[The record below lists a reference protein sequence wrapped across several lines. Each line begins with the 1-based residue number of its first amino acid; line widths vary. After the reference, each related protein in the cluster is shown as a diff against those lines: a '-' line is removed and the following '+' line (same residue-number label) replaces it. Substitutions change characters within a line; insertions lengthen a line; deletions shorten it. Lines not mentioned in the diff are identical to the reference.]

1 MKINL
6 PVTQKEIELKEG
18 ASIVSKTDLKGV
30 ITYINREF
38 LEISGFS
45 ESELIGK
52 SHNII
57 RHPDMPSA
65 AFEDLWRTVKAGKPW
80 NGFVK
85 NRCKNGDHY
94 WVEANVAPIREGK
107 TVIGYMSVRN
117 KVTRGQIEQAEKL
130 YQQMRDGQLPK
141 PAWTEVL
148 AAKVHDFPM
157 MYKLSAAMLT
167 PVVVMSGFDLYRH
180 HADAWLGMGLG
191 LTAALV
197 AGGLLSRK
205 LKKAVSVMTDAIQG
219 LAGGELNCN
228 IDTRGNDEFGSLM
241 KALKSMQIKIGF
253 DVNDSRKM
261 AEEAG
266 RLQTALDQSAT
277 AFTYSDSRQQ
287 LQYMNDSARKL
298 WEEMANEIGRTY
310 PEFKVDCMIGQNLA
324 NYLPDDIRATFS
336 EVSRTPRVIE
346 LSIYGKKIQVAVMSA
361 FNNQGEYLGRMTQ
374 WEDKTAEY
382 MGQQEV
388 FRLVNSAAAGNL
400 KERVDI
406 SKLPVGFV
414 KEIGEGI
421 NQILDALITPL
432 NVAAKYVSDISQG
445 HIPAKITEHYNGDF
459 NTIKDNL
466 NQCIDA
472 LNTLIAEMNHMS
484 AEHDAGDIDVQIDVS
499 RFDGAYR
506 SMASGINQMVDGHIA
521 VKKKAMAC
529 VKGLGEGDFDAP
541 LERFPGKKGFINDT
555 IEQVRANLK
564 ALNADT
570 VMLAEA
576 AKEGRVSVRAD
587 VARHPGDYRNIIDGI
602 NNTLDMIVE
611 PIIAVT
617 EAVETITTAANEI
630 SSGNADLSART
641 EQQASSLEE
650 TAASMEELAS
660 TVKQNADNAKQA
672 NQLALTA
679 SGVAVKGGEVVS
691 EVVATMSAINESA
704 KKIEDII
711 SVIDGIAFQTNI
723 LALNAAVEAARA
735 GEQGRGFAVVAGEV
749 RNLAQRSASAAK
761 EIKELITD
769 SVNKTTEGTKLVEN
783 AGNTMDEV
791 VSSVQRVADI
801 ISEISAAST
810 EQTTG
815 IDQVNQAVT
824 SMDETTQQ
832 NAALVEE
839 AAAAAES
846 LVDQANQLAD
856 AISQFK
862 LEGRIGSGSS
872 HTNHGSFKPVST
884 SASLPSAPRQVADN
898 RSGGRSVSA
907 PTGYVDKPNASS
919 GSPKVT
925 AKTGTDDSDWEEF

>member
-18 ASIVSKTDLKGV
+18 ASIVSKTDLKGA

-38 LEISGFS
+38 IEISGFS
-45 ESELIGK
+45 EAELIGK
-52 SHNII
+52 NHNII
-57 RHPDMPSA
+57 RHPDMPAA

-80 NGFVK
+80 NGMVK

-94 WVEANVAPIREGK
+94 WVEANVAPIREGA

-117 KVTRGQIEQAEKL
+117 KVTRQQIEQAEKL
-130 YQQMRDGQLPK
+130 YKEMRDGNIPQPSL
-141 PAWTEVL
+141 TEKL
-148 AAKVHDFPM
+148 AAKVHDLPIL
-157 MYKLSAAMLT
+157 YKLSAAVFA
-167 PVVVMSGFDLYRH
+167 PVAVVSSIGLYRH
-180 HADAWLGMGLG
+180 DPGAWVGLG
-191 LTAALV
+191 AGVVTALV
-197 AGGLLSRK
+197 AGGLFSLK
-205 LKKAVSVMTDAIQG
+205 LKRSVAVMSHAIHG
-219 LAGGELNCN
+219 LAGGELNVKIN
-228 IDTRGNDEFGSLM
+228 TRGNDEFGSLM
-241 KALKSMQIKIGF
+241 KTLKSMQIKVGF

-277 AFTYSDSRQQ
+277 AFTYSDGQHM
-287 LQYMNDSARKL
+287 LQYMNGAARAL
-298 WEEMANEIGRTY
+298 WQQMVDEIAKEQPGFTL
-310 PEFKVDCMIGQNLA
+310 ESMFGNAISS
-324 NYLPDDIRATFS
+324 YLPEAYRAAFA
-336 EVSRTPRVIE
+336 EVSKIPRVIE
-346 LSIYGKKIQVAVMSA
+346 FAAYGRKIKATIVSVYTDK
-361 FNNQGEYLGRMTQ
+361 GEYLGRMTQ
-374 WEDKTAEY
+374 WDDKTAEDI
-382 MGQQEV
+382 GQQEV
-388 FRLVNSAAAGNL
+388 FRLVREAAAGNL
-400 KERVDI
+400 GQRVDLG
-406 SKLPVGFV
+406 KLPEGFV
-414 KEIGEGI
+414 LEIGKGI
-421 NQILDALITPL
+421 NQILDALINPL
-432 NVAAKYVSDISQG
+432 NVAAKYVEDIAKG
-445 HIPAKITEHYNGDF
+445 HIPAKITDAYQGDF
-459 NTIKDNL
+459 NTLKNNL

-499 RFDGAYR
+499 KFDGAYR
-506 SMASGINQMVDGHIA
+506 TMAGGINQMVGGHIV

-529 VKGLGEGDFDAP
+529 VKGLGEGNFDTP
-541 LERFPGKKGFINDT
+541 LERFPGKKAFINDT

-570 VMLAEA
+570 TMLAEA
-576 AKEGRVSVRAD
+576 AKDGRVSVRAD
-587 VARHPGDYRNIIDGI
+587 ADRHPGDYRNIIQGI
-602 NNTLDMIVE
+602 NSTLDLIVE
-611 PIIAVT
+611 PIAAVT

-630 SSGNADLSART
+630 SSGNSDLSART

-660 TVKQNADNAKQA
+660 TVKQNAENAKQA
-672 NQLALTA
+672 NQMALSA
-679 SGVAVKGGEVVS
+679 SSVAAKGGEVVDQ
-691 EVVATMSAINESA
+691 VVETMSAINESA

-769 SVNKTTEGTKLVEN
+769 SVNKTAEGTRQVEH
-783 AGNTMDEV
+783 AGTTMQEV

-801 ISEISAAST
+801 ISEISAASV
-810 EQTTG
+810 EQTSG

-846 LVDQANQLAD
+846 LVDQANHLAE
-856 AISQFK
+856 AISHFK
-862 LEGRIGSGSS
+862 MEGGR
-872 HTNHGSFKPVST
+872 H
-884 SASLPSAPRQVADN
+884 
-898 RSGGRSVSA
+898 SGGHHAMR
-907 PTGYVDKPNASS
+907 
-919 GSPKVT
+919 
-925 AKTGTDDSDWEEF
+925 KTGTHG

>member
-18 ASIVSKTDLKGV
+18 ASIVSKTDLKGA

-45 ESELIGK
+45 ESELVGK
-52 SHNII
+52 NHNII
-57 RHPDMPSA
+57 RHPDMPAA

-80 NGFVK
+80 NGMVK

-94 WVEANVAPIREGK
+94 WVEANVAPIREGN
-107 TVIGYMSVRN
+107 TVVGYMSVRN
-117 KVTRGQIEQAEKL
+117 KVSRAQIEQAEKL
-130 YQQMRDGQLPK
+130 YQQMREGKMPK
-141 PAWTEVL
+141 PGWSETL
-148 AAKVHDFPM
+148 IAKVQDLPIL
-157 MYKLSAAMLT
+157 YKLSAAMLT
-167 PVVVMSGFDLYRH
+167 PVAVMSGFDLYRH
-180 HADAWLGMGLG
+180 HPDAWLGMGLG
-191 LTAALV
+191 LVAALV
-197 AGGLLSRK
+197 AGGLFSLK
-205 LKKAVSVMTDAIQG
+205 LKKSVSVMTDAIQG
-219 LAGGELNCN
+219 LAGGELNCK
-228 IDTRGNDEFGSLM
+228 IDTRGNDEVGSLM
-241 KALKSMQIKIGF
+241 KTLKSMQIKIGF

-266 RLQTALDQSAT
+266 RLQAALDQSTT

-287 LQYMNDSARKL
+287 LQYMNDAARKL
-298 WEEMANEIGRTY
+298 WEEMANEIARTH
-310 PEFKVDCMIGQNLA
+310 PEFKVAGMIGQNLA
-324 NYLPDDIRATFS
+324 NYLPDDIRPTFS
-336 EVSRTPRVIE
+336 EVSETPRVIE
-346 LSIYGKKIQVAVMSA
+346 LSIYGKKIQVAVISA
-361 FNNQGEYLGRMTQ
+361 FNSQGEYLGRMTQ
-374 WEDKTAEY
+374 WEDKTAEHI
-382 MGQQEV
+382 GQQEV

-432 NVAAKYVSDISQG
+432 NVAAKYVADISKG
-445 HIPAKITEHYNGDF
+445 HIPAKITDHYNGDF

-472 LNTLIAEMNHMS
+472 LNTLIAEMTHMS

-576 AKEGRVSVRAD
+576 AKEGRVTVRAD
-587 VARHPGDYRNIIDGI
+587 VSRHPGDYRNIIDGI

-641 EQQASSLEE
+641 EQQASSLEQ

-672 NQLALTA
+672 NVTA
-679 SGVAVKGGEVVS
+679 PSGSTCKV
-691 EVVATMSAINESA
+691 T
-704 KKIEDII
+704 
-711 SVIDGIAFQTNI
+711 
-723 LALNAAVEAARA
+723 RP
-735 GEQGRGFAVVAGEV
+735 
-749 RNLAQRSASAAK
+749 
-761 EIKELITD
+761 
-769 SVNKTTEGTKLVEN
+769 
-783 AGNTMDEV
+783 
-791 VSSVQRVADI
+791 
-801 ISEISAAST
+801 AAS
-810 EQTTG
+810 
-815 IDQVNQAVT
+815 V
-824 SMDETTQQ
+824 
-832 NAALVEE
+832 
-839 AAAAAES
+839 
-846 LVDQANQLAD
+846 
-856 AISQFK
+856 
-862 LEGRIGSGSS
+862 
-872 HTNHGSFKPVST
+872 
-884 SASLPSAPRQVADN
+884 
-898 RSGGRSVSA
+898 
-907 PTGYVDKPNASS
+907 
-919 GSPKVT
+919 
-925 AKTGTDDSDWEEF
+925 

>member
-1 MKINL
+1 M
-6 PVTQKEIELKEG
+6 TQKEIELKEG
-18 ASIVSKTDLKGV
+18 ASIVSKTDLKGA

-52 SHNII
+52 NHNII
-57 RHPDMPSA
+57 RHPDMPAA

-80 NGFVK
+80 NGMVK

-94 WVEANVAPIREGK
+94 WVEANVAPIREGS
-107 TVIGYMSVRN
+107 TVVGYMSVRN
-117 KVTRGQIEQAEKL
+117 KVSRVQIEQAEKL
-130 YQQMRDGQLPK
+130 YQQMREGKMPK
-141 PAWTEVL
+141 PAWGEAL
-148 AAKVHDFPM
+148 IAKVQDLPIL
-157 MYKLSAAMLT
+157 YKLSAAMLT
-167 PVVVMSGFDLYRH
+167 PVAVMSGFDFYRH
-180 HADAWLGMGLG
+180 HPDAWLGMGLG
-191 LTAALV
+191 LTAAIV
-197 AGGLLSRK
+197 AGGLFS
-205 LKKAVSVMTDAIQG
+205 LKMKQSVAVMTDAIQG
-219 LAGGELNCN
+219 LAGGELNCK

-298 WEEMANEIGRTY
+298 WEEMAADIVRAH
-310 PEFKVDCMIGQNLA
+310 PEFKVEDMIGHNLA
-324 NYLPDDIRATFS
+324 NYLPEDIRPTFS

-346 LSIYGKKIQVAVMSA
+346 LSIYGKKMQVAVMSA
-361 FNNQGEYLGRMTQ
+361 FNTQGEYLGRMTQ

-388 FRLVNSAAAGNL
+388 FRLVNSAAAGHL

-406 SKLPVGFV
+406 SKLPEGFV
-414 KEIGEGI
+414 KEIGQGI

-432 NVAAKYVSDISQG
+432 NVAAKYVADISQG
-445 HIPAKITEHYNGDF
+445 HIPAKITDHYNGDF

-472 LNTLIAEMNHMS
+472 VNALVADANMLSQAAVDGQLSTRADAGKHNGDFRKIVEGVNNTLDSVIGPLNVAANYVDRISKGDIPERITDHYNGDFNELKNNLNTCI
-484 AEHDAGDIDVQIDVS
+484 DAVNMLV
-499 RFDGAYR
+499 A
-506 SMASGINQMVDGHIA
+506 
-521 VKKKAMAC
+521 
-529 VKGLGEGDFDAP
+529 DAD
-541 LERFPGKKGFINDT
+541 LLT
-555 IEQVRANLK
+555 
-564 ALNADT
+564 
-570 VMLAEA
+570 EA
-576 AKEGRVSVRAD
+576 ANDGRITVRAD
-587 VARHPGDYRNIIDGI
+587 VDKHNGEFRKIIEGV

-630 SSGNADLSART
+630 SSGNSDLSART
-641 EQQASSLEE
+641 EQQASSLEQ

-660 TVKQNADNAKQA
+660 TVKQNAENAKQA

-679 SGVAVKGGEVVS
+679 SGVAVKGGEVVN

-783 AGNTMDEV
+783 AGNTMEEV

-862 LEGRIGSGSS
+862 LEGRISSGSS
-872 HTNHGSFKPVST
+872 HTSHGSFKSVT
-884 SASLPSAPRQVADN
+884 ASASVSSAPRTVADN
-898 RSGGRSVSA
+898 RIGGRSVSA
-907 PTGYVDKPNASS
+907 PTGYVDKPNPSS
-919 GSPKVT
+919 GSPKMT